1 MIPQRVKKIANV
13 AENHVVDAKKFVF
26 SMGRRTMSSVS
37 MNSSTTTT
45 TQSSD
50 EDPKSNKPTKA
61 KPTVGHPT
69 RSNSDSSIMAN
80 TLLWTHLIPPM
91 PVIASTMYRHYAKGP
106 PAKSWSL
113 STDITIAV
121 IRDFL
126 DRSSKITVEEV
137 QKISTT
143 KKLPIPSNIKRRK
156 FVVPNE
162 YRKRAGDLIMPLLTK
177 KDQQRIGWDW
187 QKDRETA
194 PPIKGEWLQ
203 TKGNP
208 LDPCKESTVLYL
220 HGGAYYL
227 GCYGIY
233 RQFLARLVKY
243 SKGRTCA
250 IDYRLAPQH
259 PFPAAVEDALA
270 TYLYL
275 IDPPKEEG
283 NQPIDPY
290 KIVIA
295 GDSAGGGL
303 TFATLMAIRDS
314 GLPAPGGAMT
324 LSPWMDLTHSLPSIL
339 SNIMTDYLP
348 PTGFKHAPSPALDY
362 ARLPHK
368 EEDTEML
375 AQVKAEAEAPTDTQ
389 GNLAAPTTDSELSEA
404 ARRASIGPFGE
415 CVPVRSIDGSD
426 IYRVQFYADNDALKL
441 PMVSPIFDRG
451 HLRGLP
457 RLLVQCGTAER
468 LRDESVYTALQA
480 SNSFPG
486 ANKDTEALG
495 TPTNVTLEM
504 YTDQPHVFQLLF
516 SNKSVSRAI
525 KNLAAFVRDVTH
537 SPAAMGNSKDKESK
551 PSYITDNILT
561 IHNVNPHGK
570 MTDIKDQVLDDF
582 SEEEWKDWESRLKQP
597 SIKQRM
603 NDVTTAYQKLLEVE
617 HTKHDVK
624 HV

>member
-1 MIPQRVKKIANV
+1 MIPQSVKNMANV
-13 AENHVVDAKKFVF
+13 AENHVNDARKFVF

-37 MNSSTTTT
+37 ISSTT
-45 TQSSD
+45 SSKLSD
-50 EDPKSNKPTKA
+50 EVPDKSARA
-61 KPTVGHPT
+61 KTAPT
-69 RSNSDSSIMAN
+69 RASSDSSLMAN

-91 PVIASTMYRHYAKGP
+91 PVIASTMYRHFAKGP

-113 STDITIAV
+113 SSDITIAV

-126 DRSSKITVEEV
+126 ARSSKITVEDV
-137 QKISTT
+137 QKLSTT
-143 KKLPIPSNIKRRK
+143 KKLPIPSNVKRRK
-156 FVVPNE
+156 FVVPDE
-162 YRKRAGDLIMPLLTK
+162 YRKRAGDLIAPLLSK
-177 KDQQRIGWDW
+177 KDQRRVGWDW
-187 QKDRETA
+187 QRDRETA

-203 TKGNP
+203 SKGNP

-243 SKGRTCA
+243 SKARTCA

-275 IDPPKEEG
+275 IDPPKDEDT
-283 NQPIDPY
+283 QPIDPK

-303 TFATLMAIRDS
+303 TFATLMVIRDA
-314 GLPAPGGAMT
+314 GLPAPGGAMA

-339 SNIMTDYLP
+339 TNIMTDYLP

-362 ARLPHK
+362 AQLPFK
-368 EEDTEML
+368 EEDAQVL
-375 AQVKAEAEAPTDTQ
+375 AQAKAEAEAARDDH
-389 GNLAAPTTDSELSEA
+389 GNLAMPTAESDISDTGG
-404 ARRASIGPFGE
+404 RTSIGPFGE
-415 CVPVRSIDGSD
+415 CVPVPSIDGTD
-426 IYRVQFYADNDALKL
+426 IYRVQFYACNDALKL

-451 HLRGLP
+451 NLRGLP

-486 ANKDTEALG
+486 ANRDTAALG
-495 TPTNVTLEM
+495 ELTHVTLET

-525 KNLAAFVRDVTH
+525 KNLAAFVRDVTD
-537 SPAAMGNSKDKESK
+537 SPAAIDNLNDKEGK
-551 PSYITDNILT
+551 TSYVTDRALTVRNI
-561 IHNVNPHGK
+561 NPLGK
-570 MTDIKDQVLDDF
+570 TTDITKQFLKDF
-582 SEEEWKDWESRLKQP
+582 TRKEWKDWETRLARP

-603 NDVTTAYQKLLEVE
+603 DDVSAAYEKCLKEE
-617 HTKHDVK
+617 HHKHDIK

>member
-1 MIPQRVKKIANV
+1 MIPKPVKKIANV
-13 AENHVVDAKKFVF
+13 AESHVNHATKFVF

-37 MNSSTTTT
+37 MYTTSST
-45 TQSSD
+45 SSSSSTNHA
-50 EDPKSNKPTKA
+50 DPNKPTPPA
-61 KPTVGHPT
+61 LPT
-69 RSNSDSSIMAN
+69 RSSSDSSLMAN

-91 PVIASTMYRHYAKGP
+91 PVIASTMYRHFAKGP

-126 DRSSKITVEEV
+126 TRSSKITVEDV
-137 QKISTT
+137 QKLSTT
-143 KKLPIPSNIKRRK
+143 KKLPIPSNVKRRK

-162 YRKRAGDLIMPLLTK
+162 YRKRAGDLIAPLLSK
-177 KDQQRIGWDW
+177 KDQRRVGWDW
-187 QKDRETA
+187 EKDRETA
-194 PPIKGEWLQ
+194 PPIKGEWFQ
-203 TKGNP
+203 AKGNP

-227 GCYGIY
+227 GCY
-233 RQFLARLVKY
+233 
-243 SKGRTCA
+243 
-250 IDYRLAPQH
+250 APQH

-283 NQPIDPY
+283 TQPIDPK

-303 TFATLMAIRDS
+303 TFATLMVIRDA

-339 SNIMTDYLP
+339 SNILTDYLP

-362 ARLPHK
+362 AQLPSK
-368 EEDTEML
+368 EEDTQVL
-375 AQVKAEAEAPTDTQ
+375 AQAKAEAEATDDDH
-389 GNLAAPTTDSELSEA
+389 GNLAMPTAESDISDNGG
-404 ARRASIGPFGE
+404 RASIGPFGE
-415 CVPVRSIDGSD
+415 CVPVPSTDGTD
-426 IYRVQFYADNDALKL
+426 MYRVQFYACNDALKL

-468 LRDESVYTALQA
+468 LRDESIYTALQA

-486 ANKDTEALG
+486 ANRDTAALG
-495 TPTNVTLEM
+495 EPTHVTLET
-504 YTDQPHVFQLLF
+504 YADQPHVFQLLF

-525 KNLAAFVRDVTH
+525 KNLAAFVKDVTN
-537 SPAAMGNSKDKESK
+537 SPAAIDTVRDKDNRT
-551 PSYITDNILT
+551 SYVTDDILT
-561 IHNVNPHGK
+561 IHNISPLGK
-570 MTDIKDQVLDDF
+570 TTDVKEKFLQDF
-582 SEEEWKDWESRLKQP
+582 TRKEWKDWETRLARR

-603 NDVTTAYQKLLEVE
+603 DDVSAAYEKLLKEA
-617 HTKHDVK
+617 HHKHDIK